1 MGSMNKLLNK
11 TLKAFAIYS
20 LIVFSI
26 SIPFYYYTVDKI
38 WLNELDEHNRI
49 IADRTAQEM
58 NNIHLSQDELDKTIF
73 IWNKLQAGSRLE
85 KMEFNTPAIDST
97 YTSTA
102 TNLYSETEDTDR
114 FRGLAKSIT
123 INKIPYL
130 LTIETNVEETEE
142 TVVVIAMVSLLF
154 FFILVIGFLA
164 INRWL
169 STKIWSPFNN
179 TLTKLKSFKLS
190 QETNIDFEKSS
201 TIEFEELNE
210 VLNKLIDQNI
220 SIYKTQKEFTEN
232 ASHELQT
239 PLAIIKNKL
248 DLLVQKEPLT
258 DRQYNI
264 VEEVNVALSRISRIN
279 KNLLLL
285 AKIEN
290 NQFEAREEV
299 NISELVANAL
309 EFVKE
314 LRVDKNI
321 VIHTA
326 MEENVTVIGNRV
338 LTEIMINNLLFNA
351 FTHNTL
357 NGELSIELK
366 KGLLLISNSGVQA
379 LDEGDLYA
387 RFKKNSHNNK
397 GNGLGLA
404 IIYEICK
411 KQKSSIEY
419 TFSDHL
425 HHFKISFKI

>member
-1 MGSMNKLLNK
+1 
-11 TLKAFAIYS
+11 
-20 LIVFSI
+20 
-26 SIPFYYYTVDKI
+26 
-38 WLNELDEHNRI
+38 
-49 IADRTAQEM
+49 
-58 NNIHLSQDELDKTIF
+58 
-73 IWNKLQAGSRLE
+73 
-85 KMEFNTPAIDST
+85 
-97 YTSTA
+97 
-102 TNLYSETEDTDR
+102 
-114 FRGLAKSIT
+114 
-123 INKIPYL
+123 
-130 LTIETNVEETEE
+130 
-142 TVVVIAMVSLLF
+142 
-154 FFILVIGFLA
+154 
-164 INRWL
+164 
-169 STKIWSPFNN
+169 
-179 TLTKLKSFKLS
+179 
-190 QETNIDFEKSS
+190 
-201 TIEFEELNE
+201 
-210 VLNKLIDQNI
+210 
-220 SIYKTQKEFTEN
+220 
-232 ASHELQT
+232 
-239 PLAIIKNKL
+239 
-248 DLLVQKEPLT
+248 
-258 DRQYNI
+258 

-419 TFSDHL
+419 TFADHL

>member
-1 MGSMNKLLNK
+1 M
-11 TLKAFAIYS
+11 
-20 LIVFSI
+20 
-26 SIPFYYYTVDKI
+26 
-38 WLNELDEHNRI
+38 
-49 IADRTAQEM
+49 
-58 NNIHLSQDELDKTIF
+58 
-73 IWNKLQAGSRLE
+73 
-85 KMEFNTPAIDST
+85 
-97 YTSTA
+97 
-102 TNLYSETEDTDR
+102 
-114 FRGLAKSIT
+114 
-123 INKIPYL
+123 
-130 LTIETNVEETEE
+130 
-142 TVVVIAMVSLLF
+142 
-154 FFILVIGFLA
+154 
-164 INRWL
+164 
-169 STKIWSPFNN
+169 
-179 TLTKLKSFKLS
+179 
-190 QETNIDFEKSS
+190 
-201 TIEFEELNE
+201 
-210 VLNKLIDQNI
+210 
-220 SIYKTQKEFTEN
+220 
-232 ASHELQT
+232 QT

-366 KGLLLISNSGVQA
+366 KV
-379 LDEGDLYA
+379 
-387 RFKKNSHNNK
+387 
-397 GNGLGLA
+397 
-404 IIYEICK
+404 CC
-411 KQKSSIEY
+411 
-419 TFSDHL
+419 
-425 HHFKISFKI
+425 